1 MNIELDEVV
10 AQDISFET
18 LELAAGVT
26 CVKFSRHSMP
36 VVPKTKNNLN
46 TD

>member
-26 CVKFSRHSMP
+26 QWSASW
-36 VVPKTKNNLN
+36 N
-46 TD
+46 TPHPNYWC